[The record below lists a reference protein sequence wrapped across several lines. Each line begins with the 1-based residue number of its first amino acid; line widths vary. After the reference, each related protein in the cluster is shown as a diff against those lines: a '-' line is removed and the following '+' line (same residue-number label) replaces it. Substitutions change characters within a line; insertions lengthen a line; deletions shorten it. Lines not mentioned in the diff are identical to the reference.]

1 MAISD
6 YIVTIGLE
14 VHCQIKTKSKMFCSC
29 ETGFGFEPNTRV
41 CPTCLGLTREFGKV
55 GTVYYDFAR
64 GIDTRPVEAVRIRKS
79 VGCEHTLEK
88 DISKR
93 SSVIIERSEE
103 RRVGKECRSRW
114 SPYH

>member
-1 MAISD
+1 MGSGSGNGKEDA
-6 YIVTIGLE
+6 
-14 VHCQIKTKSKMFCSC
+14 HP
-29 ETGFGFEPNTRV
+29 FGIHNGGQLRMQPVGDADLRV
-41 CPTCLGLTREFGKV
+41 CKGGG

-93 SSVIIERSEE
+93 SSVIIELYHAAVEL
-103 RRVGKECRSRW
+103 VGRLEHTNFSQN
-114 SPYH
+114 SADAENQVS